1 VKCCTSVVQLTM
13 AMMWRESWC
22 ICCDA
27 SFLER

>member
-1 VKCCTSVVQLTM
+1 MSVDQLTM
-13 AMMWRESWC
+13 AMLWRESWC